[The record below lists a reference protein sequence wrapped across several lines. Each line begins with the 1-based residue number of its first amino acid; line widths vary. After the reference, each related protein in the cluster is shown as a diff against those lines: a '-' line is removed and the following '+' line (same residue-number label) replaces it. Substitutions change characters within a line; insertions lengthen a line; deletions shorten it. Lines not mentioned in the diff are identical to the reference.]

1 MTPSVV
7 YNYSPAQKGI
17 PFTISPISVN
27 YQTGTTYSFIVT
39 PVTSGISLSI
49 DNLGVVSGTISTI
62 ASYFYTV
69 TMTDSNN
76 VSYTT
81 PSNEI
86 DVSAE

>member
-1 MTPSVV
+1 M
-7 YNYSPAQKGI
+7 
-17 PFTISPISVN
+17 N